1 MHEGEP
7 GISMSAVADTSRRT
21 AMASADGIE
30 VKGGRRAY
38 HRVAAG
44 PCRKNVN
51 VIWVGES
58 RGASRSSAAHLNSQL
73 HIKHHHCDRERWWS
87 GCREFKERVT

>member
-30 VKGGRRAY
+30 VKGG
-38 HRVAAG
+38 
-44 PCRKNVN
+44 
-51 VIWVGES
+51 
-58 RGASRSSAAHLNSQL
+58 GALTIGSLRDLAV
-73 HIKHHHCDRERWWS
+73 RM
-87 GCREFKERVT
+87 